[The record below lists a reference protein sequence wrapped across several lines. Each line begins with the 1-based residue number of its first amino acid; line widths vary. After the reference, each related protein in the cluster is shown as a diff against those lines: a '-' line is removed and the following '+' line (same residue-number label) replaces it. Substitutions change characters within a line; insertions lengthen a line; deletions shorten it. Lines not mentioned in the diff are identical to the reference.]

1 MKGRIT
7 LKIVRVCSYLMRA
20 THAVVRV
27 LAAAQASSP
36 QFDYLHL
43 LHFHISYITSSIKHV
58 FRYSGSCGCL
68 SCFYKMT
75 FQSITWQMMQTQ
87 HWNVSSC
94 LCGLVCFH
102 VETERA
108 YNYYTFL
115 VLNSDHV
122 GEENL
127 VRGNI
132 YIPCHDISLHILV
145 TKFSQ
150 LDIATK
156 CKLCYLHSYGVSC
169 V

>member
-1 MKGRIT
+1 M
-7 LKIVRVCSYLMRA
+7 
-20 THAVVRV
+20 
-27 LAAAQASSP
+27 
-36 QFDYLHL
+36 
-43 LHFHISYITSSIKHV
+43 
-58 FRYSGSCGCL
+58 GCL

-75 FQSITWQMMQTQ
+75 FLSITWQMMQTQ

-102 VETERA
+102 AETERA

-122 GEENL
+122 GEENP
-127 VRGNI
+127 VWGNI
-132 YIPCHDISLHILV
+132 YIPCHDISLHVLV

-169 V
+169 VQHEILPFHMENERAGKLKAYKSLDAYNYFTSGWVARYLLHP